1 MHFSDYGLPIDNP
14 NLAPRGPKFLK
25 EPDET
30 TILSKTSA
38 AYLDCLAD
46 GNPKPE
52 YRWYK
57 GNRDTLTELETGPGK
72 RFVMTGGRLTI
83 DNPEDTDEGTYQCS
97 ATNKFGTIMSRPI
110 DLSFGSEF
118 WNQNRLLLFSVFLK
132 IIVVVCLPTL
142 AAAVEY
148 CEGRSCGS
156 LFGES
161 PELLTV
167 LTLKA
172 GLCQNTAFCV
182 SAVRI
187 FLKFLPY
194 WLCQWVAMQTLME
207 DVAN

>member
-1 MHFSDYGLPIDNP
+1 M
-14 NLAPRGPKFLK
+14 
-25 EPDET
+25 
-30 TILSKTSA
+30 
-38 AYLDCLAD
+38 
-46 GNPKPE
+46 
-52 YRWYK
+52 
-57 GNRDTLTELETGPGK
+57 TELETGPGK

-83 DNPEDTDEGTYQCS
+83 DNPEDIDEGTYQCS

-118 WNQNRLLLFSVFLK
+118 WNQNRLLFSVFLK

-167 LTLKA
+167 LTLKP
-172 GLCQNTAFCV
+172 GLCQNIAFCV

-187 FLKFLPY
+187 FFASALLIVSVSHSADPDER
-194 WLCQWVAMQTLME
+194 CC
-207 DVAN
+207 

>member
-1 MHFSDYGLPIDNP
+1 M
-14 NLAPRGPKFLK
+14 K

-118 WNQNRLLLFSVFLK
+118 WNQNRLLLFL
-132 IIVVVCLPTL
+132 
-142 AAAVEY
+142 
-148 CEGRSCGS
+148 S
-156 LFGES
+156 LFKNYCCCLSSNIGS
-161 PELLTV
+161 CSGV
-167 LTLKA
+167 L
-172 GLCQNTAFCV
+172 
-182 SAVRI
+182 
-187 FLKFLPY
+187 
-194 WLCQWVAMQTLME
+194 
-207 DVAN
+207 